1 LPNNNESSYSVILP
15 NFWQLNTTLV
25 VVFNF
30 TSVLLP
36 LNFQF
41 LVWRALQHFTQP
53 LYKVLATTGGRAAPN
68 ELGEAILQMVV
79 VPLLKI
85 DELFPNIMGCLSV
98 PDPI

>member
-1 LPNNNESSYSVILP
+1 
-15 NFWQLNTTLV
+15 
-25 VVFNF
+25 
-30 TSVLLP
+30 
-36 LNFQF
+36 
-41 LVWRALQHFTQP
+41 
-53 LYKVLATTGGRAAPN
+53 LATTGGRAAPN